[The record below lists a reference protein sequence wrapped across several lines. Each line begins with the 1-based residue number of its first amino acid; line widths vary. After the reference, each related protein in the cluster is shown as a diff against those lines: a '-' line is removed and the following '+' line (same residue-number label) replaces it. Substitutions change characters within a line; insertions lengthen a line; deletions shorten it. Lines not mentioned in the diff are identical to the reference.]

1 VRAGT
6 PAIPAIRIRRAM
18 RIVIA
23 AVGRLKP
30 GPDRELAERYRDRA
44 CKAGRALGLRG
55 PDVLEVKESRA
66 READRRMTEE
76 AIALKSSL
84 PQGAIT
90 AVLDSRGQNITSDMF
105 AQRIR
110 GWRDGG
116 GQAVGFLIGGADGL
130 AASLLDD
137 ADVIFSFGSATWPH
151 QLVRIML
158 MEQIYRTT
166 TILSSH
172 PYHRD

>member
-1 VRAGT
+1 
-6 PAIPAIRIRRAM
+6 M
-18 RIVIA
+18 RIVVA

-44 CKAGRALGLRG
+44 MKAGRVLGLRG
-55 PDVLEVKESRA
+55 PDVIEVKESRA
-66 READRRMTEE
+66 REAERRMMEE
-76 AIALKSSL
+76 TIALAGTL
-84 PQGAIT
+84 PDGAIKV
-90 AVLDSRGQNITSDMF
+90 VLDSRGQNASSDTF

-116 GQAVGFLIGGADGL
+116 GQVVGFIIGGADGL
-130 AASLLDD
+130 AAGLLDD
-137 ADVIFSFGSATWPH
+137 ADMIFAFGSATWPH

-158 MEQIYRTT
+158 MEQIYRMT
-166 TILSSH
+166 TILCGH